1 MISPILAYD
10 QPIQKCFY
18 NINIST
24 ESVCVP
30 RTQTRVVLLTAC
42 KSRGRNVVILQRI
55 TIYWPDRNP
64 VTQRDNMCAM

>member
-1 MISPILAYD
+1 MISPMLAYD

-30 RTQTRVVLLTAC
+30 RTQTRLVLLTAC

-55 TIYWPDRNP
+55 YWPDWNP
-64 VTQRDNMCAM
+64 VTQRYNMCAM